1 MLKKSFAILVAA
13 ACLAT
18 TARAATAT
26 GIGAFPC
33 AQWVSDE
40 REGAEATYEPD
51 EPAIYEAWLSGF
63 LSGYI
68 ASNATSRDAV
78 SEVDPEAAAAWVGN
92 YCKDHPHDR
101 VIDAATAFLND
112 LRSRSATH

>member
-1 MLKKSFAILVAA
+1 MLKKSFATLVAA

-40 REGAEATYEPD
+40 HEGAEATYQPD
-51 EPAIYEAWLSGF
+51 EPAIDEAWLSGF
-63 LSGYI
+63 LSGYS
-68 ASNATSRDAV
+68 ASNVTSRDAV
-78 SEVDPEAAAAWVGN
+78 SEVDPDSAVAWVGN
-92 YCKDHPHDR
+92 YCKDHPHDKI
-101 VIDAATAFLND
+101 VDAAAALVKD
-112 LRSRSATH
+112 LRSRSASH